1 MDSRLYLSGRI
12 DWGSRKIYTNSS
24 LGLKIL
30 FLALVIMVWSG
41 VVIGSWNG
49 QVDKTW
55 EEVMTSLLVR
65 GLARCQPWNG
75 IEELSSNEQ
84 R

>member
-30 FLALVIMVWSG
+30 FLALVIMVWSR

-55 EEVMTSLLVR
+55 EEVMRSLLVR
-65 GLARCQPWNG
+65 SLVRCQPWNG
-75 IEELSSNEQ
+75 TEEWSSNEQ